1 MPLELDIS
9 NLVLGEASDG
19 DDRSLFLLDAG
30 TGDFRGAA
38 GYFASRR
45 YLECVD
51 LVSQGYGPTLWLLLM
66 QKARRDGFLGVAP
79 DLAHNSDEAKRMDA
93 RLFFDSPP
101 GVEHIENPDAR
112 HPEVYLNQIYFMT
125 RDLVPEEQ
133 ARRNGAAYF
142 AAHSLEAMLP
152 ALKEYLLQAKP
163 R

>member
-9 NLVLGEASDG
+9 DLVLGEASEG
-19 DDRSLFLLDAG
+19 EDRYLFLLSPA
-30 TGDFRGAA
+30 TEDFRGAA

-45 YLECVD
+45 YFECVD

-79 DLAHNSDEAKRMDA
+79 DLSHNSEQAKRMDA
-93 RLFFDSPP
+93 RLFFDPPP
-101 GVEHIENPDAR
+101 GVEHVENPDAH

-125 RDLVPEEQ
+125 GDLVPEEQ
-133 ARRNGAAYF
+133 ARRNGALYF

-152 ALKEYLLQAKP
+152 ALKAYLLQAKP